1 MHAAVRLWARWA
13 AAAGLVLLTGC
24 SGVFSSGDAGPPV
37 SRAQLTIGPA
47 DGAQGVAVDGAV
59 RVNVTQGRLL
69 DVELTDDKGARV
81 PGTFTGDATG
91 WTPDD
96 RLAAG
101 TAYTLDVTAED
112 AGGLRA
118 VQHARFA
125 TVPPD
130 RTFVAFFTPED
141 GSTVGVGM
149 PVSLRFSRPV
159 PAENRAAVERAV
171 SVTADPPEEIAGH
184 WFGDQRLDFR
194 PHAFWPTGTK
204 VTLGLRLKDVEGAPG
219 FLGTQNKDIHFTVG
233 RSLIATVDLDR
244 HTMTVRQDGRLLRT
258 LEVSGG
264 SPEHST
270 YLGTMVVSERYQVT
284 RMNSQTVGLGD
295 EYDIKDVPHA
305 LRLTTSGTFVHGN
318 YWTDREVFG
327 AANTSHGCIGLAD
340 TNDGSPNTPAGWL
353 YQHIQVGDVMEVRGS
368 HGDRVSPDNGLNGWN
383 LSWSQWTVGRS
394 APVH

>member
-1 MHAAVRLWARWA
+1 MHAAVRRWARRA
-13 AAAGLVLLTGC
+13 AVAGLVLLTGC
-24 SGVFSSGDAGPPV
+24 SGVFGWDDAGPP
-37 SRAQLTIGPA
+37 SRARLTIGPA
-47 DGAQGVAVDGAV
+47 DGAQDVALDGAV
-59 RVNVTQGRLL
+59 KVTVAQGRLL
-69 DVELTDDKGARV
+69 DVRLTDDKGARV
-81 PGTFTGDATG
+81 PGTLSDDATG
-91 WTPDD
+91 WTPDA
-96 RLAAG
+96 RLTGA
-101 TAYTLDVTAED
+101 TAYSLDATAED
-112 AGGLRA
+112 ADGLRA
-118 VQHARFA
+118 VQRVRFA

-130 RTFVAFFTPED
+130 RTVVAFFTPED

-159 PAENRAAVERAV
+159 ENRSAVERAV
-171 SVTADPPEEIAGH
+171 SVTAEPPQEIAGH

-194 PHAFWPTGTK
+194 PHAFWPPGTR
-204 VTLGLRLKDVEGAPG
+204 VTLGLRLKDVEAAPG
-219 FLGTQNKDIHFTVG
+219 YLGTQNKDVHFTVG
-233 RSLIATVDLDR
+233 RALIATVDLDR

-270 YLGTMVVSERYQVT
+270 YLGTMVVSERFEVT

-318 YWTDREVFG
+318 YWTDRGVFG

-340 TNDGSPNTPAGWL
+340 TSDGDAGTPAGWL
-353 YQHIQVGDVMEVRGS
+353 YQHTLVGDVVEVRGS

-383 LSWSQWTVGRS
+383 LPWSQWTVGRS
-394 APVH
+394 AAVH